1 MYSEQVLDHFQHPRN
16 TGEVSRPDAEVQ
28 LENPACGDVL
38 KLTLK
43 IAGGVISEIRFLA
56 KGCVPAI
63 ACASALTELVK
74 GKPVA
79 AARSLRRQQL
89 LDALG
94 GVPPA
99 STHAADLAL
108 DALNSLLGRLPHPPR
123 LGETG

>member
-16 TGEVSRPDAEVQ
+16 TGEVSSPDAEVQ

-79 AARSLRRQQL
+79 AARSLRRQEL

>member
-16 TGEVSRPDAEVQ
+16 TGEVSSPDAEVQ
-28 LENPACGDVL
+28 LENSACGDVL
-38 KLTLK
+38 KLTVK
-43 IAGGVISEIRFLA
+43 MAGDIIGDIRFLA

-63 ACASALTELVK
+63 ACASAITELVK

-79 AARSLRRQQL
+79 SARSLRRQEL

-108 DALNSLLGRLPHPPR
+108 DALNGLLVRLPQSPC
-123 LGETG
+123 LGGTG

>member
-16 TGEVSRPDAEVQ
+16 TGEVSSPDAEVQ

-79 AARSLRRQQL
+79 AARSLRRQEL

-108 DALNSLLGRLPHPPR
+108 DALNSLLSRLPHPPR

>member
-16 TGEVSRPDAEVQ
+16 TGEVSSPDAEVQ

-79 AARSLRRQQL
+79 AARSLRQQEL

-108 DALNSLLGRLPHPPR
+108 DALNSLLSRLPHPPR

>member
-16 TGEVSRPDAEVQ
+16 TGEVSSPDAEVQ

-38 KLTLK
+38 KLTVK
-43 IAGGVISEIRFLA
+43 MAGGVIGDIRFLA

-79 AARSLRRQQL
+79 VARSLRRQEL
-89 LDALG
+89 LNALG
-94 GVPPA
+94 GVPQA

-108 DALNSLLGRLPHPPR
+108 DALNSVLRRLPQLPR
-123 LGETG
+123 LGGTG